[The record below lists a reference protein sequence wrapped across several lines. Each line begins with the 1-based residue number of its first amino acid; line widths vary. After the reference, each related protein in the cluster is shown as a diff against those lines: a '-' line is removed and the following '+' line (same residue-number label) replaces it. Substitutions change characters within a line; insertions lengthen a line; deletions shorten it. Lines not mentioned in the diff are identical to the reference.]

1 MLNEQIVADNHAL
14 IARNR
19 ELERELAAL
28 KAKPGAV
35 VRIADRLHGEARN
48 LAEMNSDKPI
58 PRHVAVMRTVRHRI
72 AEELREAVR

>member
-14 IARNR
+14 IAHNR

-35 VRIADRLHGEARN
+35 VRIADRLHGEARD
-48 LAEMNSDKPI
+48 LAEMNGDKPI
-58 PRHVAVMRTVRHRI
+58 PRHVAVMRAVRHRI